1 MSDDAGMTVPTTG
14 GKHRK
19 QPDSGAPQAGGI
31 GPVDDGS
38 AAVPS
43 ATLPAE
49 PQPQPEPQSESQSRA
64 ESQPE
69 SPTPAATATALAAPA
84 ATVAARTRKPLS
96 FWQELPL
103 LVALAVVLAV
113 LIKTFAFQAFVIPSE
128 SMEKT
133 IMVKDRVM
141 TNKVVYDFRDP
152 HRGEVIVF
160 ERTGSWPDLNDTSRP
175 ASAVGRAIQSAG
187 KFIGFVPSGTDF
199 IKRVVGLP
207 GDTVACCDAQ
217 GHMTVNGK
225 PLIEPYAQGSNVTSS
240 AQLNFKSAV
249 VPKGELFVMGDNRE
263 HSSDSR
269 AFGTVPIDKVVG
281 RAVFIMWPS
290 AHWKGLPVPGS
301 VEQFSA
307 LPTTGAVVPSAAGAA
322 LVLPLGLLRARR
334 RRRFRRTA
342 S

>member
-19 QPDSGAPQAGGI
+19 QPDGGAPQAGSVGAT
-31 GPVDDGS
+31 DEDHAALGS
-38 AAVPS
+38 APFGQP
-43 ATLPAE
+43 ATD
-49 PQPQPEPQSESQSRA
+49 
-64 ESQPE
+64 
-69 SPTPAATATALAAPA
+69 APA
-84 ATVAARTRKPLS
+84 AAGPPTPPPGAPAVTVRSPGRKPLS

-128 SMEKT
+128 SMEST

-141 TNKVVYDFRDP
+141 TNKLVYDFRDP

-199 IKRVVGLP
+199 IKRVIGLP
-207 GDTVACCDAQ
+207 GDTVACCDPQ
-217 GHMTVNGK
+217 GHMTVNGQ

-240 AQLNFKSAV
+240 AQLNFKSVV

-281 RAVFIMWPS
+281 RAVFVMWPA
-290 AHWKGLPVPGS
+290 AHWKGLPVPAS
-301 VEQFSA
+301 VEQFAAKPAAAGA
-307 LPTTGAVVPSAAGAA
+307 LPSVAGAA

-334 RRRFRRTA
+334 RRSRRTT